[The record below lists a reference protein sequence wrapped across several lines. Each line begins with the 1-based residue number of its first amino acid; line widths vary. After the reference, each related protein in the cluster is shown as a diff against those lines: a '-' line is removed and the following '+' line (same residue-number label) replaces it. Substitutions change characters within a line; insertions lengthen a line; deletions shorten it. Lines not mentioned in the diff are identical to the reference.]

1 MKSSST
7 KAAMPGAQ
15 ELTDGPVKLSVAQ
28 AIARHGK
35 ARDALI
41 PILTEINQT
50 YGHIPA
56 EAYAEI
62 KRQINL
68 PDQAGLARETVF
80 VSESQLFG
88 LATFYEMIST
98 KPVGRHVIRFCES
111 APCHVMGGRVLFQA
125 VKEKLGLQ
133 PGETTPDNRFTLITT
148 SCLGTCGVG
157 PVLLID
163 EDIYGNVLPE
173 QLNTILARYE

>member
-1 MKSSST
+1 MKNSPPNAVEVIDKDMPESS
-7 KAAMPGAQ
+7 
-15 ELTDGPVKLSVAQ
+15 VKLAVAQ
-28 AIARHGK
+28 AITKHGK
-35 ARDALI
+35 TRDALI
-41 PILTEINQT
+41 PILSEVNQV

-56 EAYAEI
+56 EAYQEI
-62 KRQINL
+62 TRQINQPNL
-68 PDQAGLARETVF
+68 AGMARETVF

-98 KPVGRHVIRFCES
+98 EPVGRHVIRFCES

-157 PVLLID
+157 PVMLID